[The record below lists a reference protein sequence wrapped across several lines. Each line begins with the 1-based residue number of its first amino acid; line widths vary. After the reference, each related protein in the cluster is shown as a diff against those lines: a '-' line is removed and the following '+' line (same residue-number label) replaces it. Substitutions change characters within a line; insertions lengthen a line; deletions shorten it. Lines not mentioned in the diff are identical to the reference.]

1 MYPSF
6 EPGRYL
12 THINLVLIHHLKYLS
27 IDTSLFLIIRS
38 EQMMTHVS
46 EDNSNYGSPED
57 NSNAP
62 KSLSEMEL
70 TESQT

>member
-1 MYPSF
+1 
-6 EPGRYL
+6 
-12 THINLVLIHHLKYLS
+12 
-27 IDTSLFLIIRS
+27 
-38 EQMMTHVS
+38 MTHVS